1 MVIWITGLAG
11 SGKTTIAKKVY
22 KILKDKY
29 HHTVLLD
36 GDDFRRIIGSIG
48 YSNEERF
55 RSSHIFHRLSKYL
68 DNEGLIVICSVMALF
83 KEIHRLNREN
93 FSRYIEIFLD
103 VDMDTLIKRDKKS
116 LYSKALKGETKNVVG
131 IDLPWDKPEN
141 PEIILK
147 NNSINELENNVKTI
161 INYLKENCRMEI

>member
-11 SGKTTIAKKVY
+11 SGKTTIAKKLY
-22 KILKDKY
+22 KILKNKY
-29 HHTVLLD
+29 PQTVLLD
-36 GDDFRRIIGSIG
+36 GDNFREIVGSIG
-48 YSNEERF
+48 YTNEERL
-55 RSSHIFHRLSKYL
+55 RGAYIFHNLCKYL
-68 DNEGLIVICSVMALF
+68 DNEGLIVVCSVMVLF
-83 KEIHRLNREN
+83 KEIQRLNREN
-93 FSRYIEIFLD
+93 FSKYIEIFLD